1 MYVDKVIIHKD
12 KVELV
17 FKFHPD
23 LTPPRDDKRCGAANL
38 YADSDKNK
46 KHTGLTQ
53 TLDNPCVLRGGEHG
67 KTTKIQLLIH
77 GNMQKSQKC
86 QPSTQTLLHKERLF

>member
-1 MYVDKVIIHKD
+1 MLLSGSLPNIKKVVDMYVDKVIIHKD

-23 LTPPRDDKRCGAANL
+23 LTPPRDDKRCGAADL
-38 YADSDKNK
+38 YASSGKSK

-53 TLDNPCVLRGGEHG
+53 TLDNPCVLRGGEG
-67 KTTKIQLLIH
+67 GTR
-77 GNMQKSQKC
+77 
-86 QPSTQTLLHKERLF
+86 TLWLTINPINPFTMVS